1 MTLSGVIY
9 GENLPGS
16 PAPIAVVSLIVDGI
30 GTMNIMLVLV
40 NERTREIG
48 IHLAI
53 GALEREALT
62 QFWVESVAFPLSAD
76 VGVVFGYFPALKSA
90 CLHPIEALRYE
101 CDTMPS
107 VFLLG

>member
-62 QFWVESVAFPLSAD
+62 QFWVESVALSSFSGRGGCLRLFPGPK
-76 VGVVFGYFPALKSA
+76 VGLFAS
-90 CLHPIEALRYE
+90 H
-101 CDTMPS
+101 
-107 VFLLG
+107 